1 MTEKGYINS
10 AAGMIAAIREI
21 GLVPLFKSP
30 VSGWSIEE
38 LTHPDWWFY
47 TSDKLG
53 PWDWKIDAVHEGII
67 YGKDIARRATFATG
81 NMYRHPMTWRR

>member
-21 GLVPLFKSP
+21 GIVPLFKSP

-53 PWDWKIDAVHEGII
+53 PWDWKIDAVHVGII
-67 YGKDIARRATFATG
+67 RNAAGSPVVAADGFDVPDFIMVSKG
-81 NMYRHPMTWRR
+81 

>member
-53 PWDWKIDAVHEGII
+53 NTSQEEPPSPLGIC
-67 YGKDIARRATFATG
+67 TG
-81 NMYRHPMTWRR
+81 IS